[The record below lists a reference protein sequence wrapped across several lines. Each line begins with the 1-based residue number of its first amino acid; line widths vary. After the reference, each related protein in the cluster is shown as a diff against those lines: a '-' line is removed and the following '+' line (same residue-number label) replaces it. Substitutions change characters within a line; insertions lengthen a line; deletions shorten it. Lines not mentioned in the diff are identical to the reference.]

1 MKFGLEIPNT
11 VEEALQIDKKNGNN
25 FWAEAIEKE
34 MTNAR
39 IAFEVMPKDEK
50 PPPGYKQI
58 TCHLVFDIK
67 MDLTRKARYVAGG
80 HLTDPPTSLTYAS
93 VVSRDSVRLGFLI
106 AALNGLDILAGDV
119 QNAYLNAETK
129 EKVYFIADNEWKA
142 NEGRTILIVR
152 ALYGLKSSA
161 LAWRKHFADTIGNK
175 IGFESSLADPDVWLE
190 AETSQEDKAYYAYIL
205 VYSDDILNIHEDP
218 RRYMEMLKKEYKI
231 KPDSIKEPSRYLGA
245 DINKVYYDDGSYS
258 WTMSSENYVKE
269 AVKNVK
275 RRLKEDG

>member
-129 EKVYFIADNEWKA
+129 EKVYFIAGNEWKA

-161 LAWRKHFADTIGNK
+161 LAWRKHLADTIGNK